1 MQVPV
6 DGRPQFDLASLVIAN
21 HALGRPPLAGVE
33 TTTLDGRYILKN
45 SWPPPRPSDPW
56 AGGGFSSLTAASKA
70 QPEAPKSS
78 AGALALW
85 PNLK

>member
-1 MQVPV
+1 MVANVQM
-6 DGRPQFDLASLVIAN
+6 GRWPMAGLEPT
-21 HALGRPPLAGVE
+21 LGPN
-33 TTTLDGRYILKN
+33 TYII
-45 SWPPPRPSDPW
+45 SGTWPRPRPSAPSG
-56 AGGGFSSLTAASKA
+56 GGGFSSLMAASKA